1 MRVFSLLLIIVCFS
15 LGSVSSIVHK
25 KDGSIKTSVSA
36 PPQTMNR
43 QPRSILSLFFDGFR
57 NIHDNLHHNEDKEE
71 AEDEVE
77 DKDVAELPI
86 VIKSDCE
93 TNFVVVESVHYSEA
107 RIPCSNGLKLIEN
120 SVFTTLSLMF
130 NADCTLSCHLTNDL
144 LNIFTHFAE
153 IFFTIFYLFQSVT
166 RQCVTRNVT
175 ECHEEDHERCRDV
188 VRDVCTVSQGRE
200 CSDKYDEQCETRY
213 KYIYFCTPI
222 IETHC
227 MNT

>member
-57 NIHDNLHHNEDKEE
+57 NIHDNLHHNEDKE
-71 AEDEVE
+71 DEVE

-93 TNFVVVESVHYSEA
+93 TKFVVVESVHYSEA

-130 NADCTLSCHLTNDL
+130 NADCTLSLSLDKWSSKYFYTFCW
-144 LNIFTHFAE
+144 NIFHN
-153 IFFTIFYLFQSVT
+153 ILPLSVSDAAVCDA
-166 RQCVTRNVT
+166 QCDWVSRGGSWEVSR
-175 ECHEEDHERCRDV
+175 CGERCVHRV
-188 VRDVCTVSQGRE
+188 PGSGVLG
-200 CSDKYDEQCETRY
+200 
-213 KYIYFCTPI
+213 
-222 IETHC
+222 
-227 MNT
+227 